1 MVAGYIFQ
9 LVGLGIDMLSHDL
22 LEEQAEAREFQ
33 RQLFVHAHDQEE
45 EAFWEWQKRN
55 DKRVETRNDS

>member
-1 MVAGYIFQ
+1 
-9 LVGLGIDMLSHDL
+9 MLSHDL

-55 DKRVETRNDS
+55 DKRVETRNDSRIN